1 MLLSEG
7 GMDTFGNTLI
17 RTALPITG
25 QSLLSSSFS
34 LIDQLM
40 VGQLGTVS
48 VAAVGIA
55 GKFSSFYTILL
66 AALVSAYGI
75 MLSQY
80 AGAGDGEG
88 EAHSF
93 RLASLFSF
101 LLTLLFLLPS
111 LLLPEAVMGLYI
123 NDGDT
128 VREASRYLFIVSLG
142 FPAQAATLIF
152 STILRSHER
161 ASFPMYASLA
171 SALVNSSLNYLFIFT
186 LGRGA
191 GGAAEATVISQYT
204 AAFLVIIPSLK
215 MMKRAEGK
223 KGDDYVKAFF
233 RIFLPIVFCEF
244 FWGLG
249 ENVYA
254 SVYGH
259 LGRESAAAYSLTGPV
274 QSLMI
279 GALTGLSQASGI
291 LIGKDLGRKDY
302 DGAYSHSRTIVRYG
316 VIFSIMLSL
325 ILIFV
330 RRSYLS
336 LYSVESTVSSPASA
350 LLLVYAFYAPVKVSN
365 MIIGGGIIRAG
376 GRTDL
381 SMYVDFVGTW
391 CIGVPLALL
400 TSRVFRLPVYLVYAA
415 LSAEEVVR
423 LGIVG
428 RIWVKKKWMESI
440 TH

>member
-1 MLLSEG
+1 
-7 GMDTFGNTLI
+7 MDRFRSKLI

-25 QSLLSSSFS
+25 QSLLQSSFS

-55 GKFSSFYTILL
+55 GKFSSFYTVLL

-80 AGAGDGEG
+80 AGASDGEG
-88 EAHSF
+88 EAHSL
-93 RLASLFSF
+93 RLALLFSL
-101 LLTLLFLLPS
+101 LLTLLFLIPS
-111 LLLPEAVMGLYI
+111 LIFPEALMRLYI
-123 NDGDT
+123 NDEET

-142 FPAQAATLIF
+142 FPAQALTLIF

-161 ASFPMYASLA
+161 ASLPMYASLA

-186 LGRGA
+186 LERGA
-191 GGAAEATVISQYT
+191 AGAGEATVISQY
-204 AAFLVIIPSLK
+204 AAVVLVFIPSLK
-215 MMKRAEGK
+215 LMKMAESK
-223 KGDDYVKAFF
+223 KGGDYIKAFC

-302 DGAYSHSRTIVRYG
+302 DASYSHSRTIVRYG
-316 VIFSIMLSL
+316 VLFSILLSF

-330 RRSYLS
+330 RKSYLS
-336 LYSVESTVSSPASA
+336 LYSVESTVSSLASA

-381 SMYVDFVGTW
+381 SMYVDFIGTW

-400 TSRVFRLPVYLVYAA
+400 TGRVFHLPVYLVYAA
-415 LSAEEVVR
+415 LSLEEVVR
-423 LGIVG
+423 LSIVS

-440 TH
+440 TN

>member
-1 MLLSEG
+1 
-7 GMDTFGNTLI
+7 MDNFRNTLLK
-17 RTALPITG
+17 TALPITG
-25 QSLLSSSFS
+25 QSLLQSSFS

-66 AALVSAYGI
+66 AALVSAYSI

-80 AGAGDGEG
+80 VGAADGEG
-88 EAHSF
+88 EEHSF
-93 RLASLFSF
+93 RLALLFSL
-101 LLTLLFLLPS
+101 LLTFLFLIPS
-111 LLLPEAVMGLYI
+111 LLVPKGVMGLYI
-123 NDGDT
+123 NDEET
-128 VREASRYLFIVSLG
+128 VREAAFYLFIVSLG
-142 FPAQAATLIF
+142 FPAQALSLIF

-161 ASFPMYASLA
+161 ASFPMFVSLI
-171 SALVNSSLNYLFIFT
+171 SAVVNSFFNYLFIFS
-186 LGRGA
+186 LGRGV

-204 AAFLVIIPSLK
+204 AAVLVAIPALK
-215 MMKRAEGK
+215 SMRRGERKGGK
-223 KGDDYVKAFF
+223 GYARSFF

-254 SVYGH
+254 SLYGH

-279 GALTGLSQASGI
+279 GSLTGLSQAAGI

-302 DGAYSHSRTIVRYG
+302 DGAYSHSRTIIRYG
-316 VIFSIMLSL
+316 VLFSIILSALL
-325 ILIFV
+325 IVV
-330 RRSYLS
+330 RRYYLS
-336 LYSVESTVSSPASA
+336 LYSVEEGVSALSSA

-381 SMYVDFVGTW
+381 SMYVDFIGTW
-391 CIGVPLALL
+391 CIGVPLAFL
-400 TSRVFRLPVYLVYAA
+400 TSRLLSLPVYLVYAS
-415 LSAEEVVR
+415 LSFEEVVR
-423 LGIVG
+423 LGIVS

-440 TH
+440 TD